1 MLITRWSCENLLK
14 LSGWKVDTTNPPVS
28 NCVLIAAPH
37 TSNWDFVLML
47 LFAGSFGLKI
57 SWMGKSTLFIQPFGY
72 ILRLMGGISVKRNK
86 KNQIVNNMISMFKKN
101 DKLSLV
107 VPVEGTRA
115 RTDFWK
121 SGFYHIAKGAN
132 VPILPT
138 FLDYSNKRGGFG
150 LPIETSDDLL
160 LDMQKIRE
168 FYAPF
173 SGKFP
178 RNSGPIKLKE
188 ETSSNK
194 I

>member
-14 LSGWKVDTTNPPVS
+14 LSGWTVDKTNPPIS

-37 TSNWDFVLML
+37 TSNWDFILML
-47 LFAGSFGLKI
+47 LFAGAFGLKI
-57 SWMGKSTLFIQPFGY
+57 SWMGKSTLFVQPFGF
-72 ILRLMGGISVKRNK
+72 ILRLLGGISIKRNK
-86 KNQIVNNMISMFKKN
+86 KNQIVDNMISMFQRN
-101 DKLSLV
+101 NNLLLV

-115 RTDFWK
+115 RADFWK
-121 SGFYHIAKGAN
+121 SGFYHIANGAN

-150 LPIETSDDLL
+150 VPIKTSGDIK
-160 LDMQKIRE
+160 LDMQKIRD
-168 FYAPF
+168 FYTPF

-178 RNSGPIKLKE
+178 KKSGPVKLKE
-188 ETSSNK
+188 EASSNK

>member
-1 MLITRWSCENLLK
+1 
-14 LSGWKVDTTNPPVS
+14 
-28 NCVLIAAPH
+28 
-37 TSNWDFVLML
+37 
-47 LFAGSFGLKI
+47 
-57 SWMGKSTLFIQPFGY
+57 
-72 ILRLMGGISVKRNK
+72 MGGISVKRNK

-160 LDMQKIRE
+160 LDMEKIRE

>member
-14 LSGWKVDTTNPPVS
+14 LSGWTVDKTNPPIS

-37 TSNWDFVLML
+37 TSNWDFILML
-47 LFAGSFGLKI
+47 LFAGAFGLKI
-57 SWMGKSTLFIQPFGY
+57 SWMGKSTLFVKPFGF
-72 ILRLMGGISVKRNK
+72 ILRLLGGISIKRNK
-86 KNQIVNNMISMFKKN
+86 KNQIVDNMISMFKEN
-101 DKLSLV
+101 NSLLLV

-115 RTDFWK
+115 RADFWK
-121 SGFYHIAKGAN
+121 SGFYHIANGAN

-150 LPIETSDDLL
+150 VPIKTSGDIK
-160 LDMQKIRE
+160 LDMQKIRD
-168 FYAPF
+168 FYTPF

-178 RNSGPIKLKE
+178 KKSGPVKLKE
-188 ETSSNK
+188 EASSNK

>member
-14 LSGWKVDTTNPPVS
+14 LSGWTVDKTNPPIS

-37 TSNWDFVLML
+37 TSNWDFILML
-47 LFAGSFGLKI
+47 LFAGAFGLKI
-57 SWMGKSTLFIQPFGY
+57 SWMGKSALFIQPFGY

-86 KNQIVNNMISMFKKN
+86 KNQIVDNMISMFKKN
-101 DKLSLV
+101 NSLLLV

-115 RTDFWK
+115 RADFWK

-150 LPIETSDDLL
+150 IPINTSNDLV
-160 LDMQKIRE
+160 LDMQKIRD

-178 RNSGPIKLKE
+178 RKSGPVKLKE

>member
-1 MLITRWSCENLLK
+1 M
-14 LSGWKVDTTNPPVS
+14 TNPPVS

-57 SWMGKSTLFIQPFGY
+57 SWMGKSTLFIRPFGY
-72 ILRLMGGISVKRNK
+72 ILRLMGGISIKRDK

-101 DKLSLV
+101 DNLLLV

-150 LPIETSDDLL
+150 IPIETSDDLL

-178 RNSGPIKLKE
+178 RKSGPIKLKE
-188 ETSSNK
+188 EASSKK

>member
-1 MLITRWSCENLLK
+1 MFEKNDNLL
-14 LSGWKVDTTNPPVS
+14 
-28 NCVLIAAPH
+28 
-37 TSNWDFVLML
+37 
-47 LFAGSFGLKI
+47 
-57 SWMGKSTLFIQPFGY
+57 
-72 ILRLMGGISVKRNK
+72 
-86 KNQIVNNMISMFKKN
+86 
-101 DKLSLV
+101 LV

-115 RTDFWK
+115 RADFWK

-178 RNSGPIKLKE
+178 RKSGPIKLKE
-188 ETSSNK
+188 EASSNK